1 MIDTAKHFINL
12 STIKRLISIMP
23 ISKLNILHWHLAD
36 DEAFSFNLQLH
47 PELSQYGAY
56 SAKQIYQIEDIKE
69 LIALAEFNG
78 VSIVPEVNTIGGMR
92 SWAQSPTWKDKN
104 ITIHCNKTSTTP
116 SYCHQLDPSKAA
128 GLELVQQVVTELDN
142 IFKKS
147 PYIHLGGSKINFDCW
162 DSRTN
167 IKNTFMKLHNIKNY
181 DGLVEYI
188 RYEIKQTIPSSRKVV
203 YWIDKAQNYSAGDND
218 ILQFTGNS
226 S

>member
-1 MIDTAKHFINL
+1 
-12 STIKRLISIMP
+12 
-23 ISKLNILHWHLAD
+23 
-36 DEAFSFNLQLH
+36 
-47 PELSQYGAY
+47 
-56 SAKQIYQIEDIKE
+56 
-69 LIALAEFNG
+69 LAEFNG
-78 VSIVPEVNTIGGMR
+78 VCIVPEVNTIGGMR

-167 IKNTFMKLHNIKNY
+167 NQ
-181 DGLVEYI
+181 EYL
-188 RYEIKQTIPSSRKVV
+188 YET
-203 YWIDKAQNYSAGDND
+203 
-218 ILQFTGNS
+218 T
-226 S
+226 